1 MLRLRIEHY
10 RAKAAEAEES
20 ARLAKDPQVR
30 LACLRAAKSW
40 TRLAEQAEALAEDA
54 VGRLRPRH
62 SAR

>member
-30 LACLRAAKSW
+30 MAYLRAAKSW
-40 TRLAEQAEALAEDA
+40 TRPAEQAEADAEDA
-54 VGRLRPRH
+54 VGRL
-62 SAR
+62 S